1 MPGTAKVENGVD
13 NGERLEKVFG
23 AGHFAPGVTPESK
36 DLMVRLVQQAVAVA
50 QRVGANLPP
59 GLSDQLIE
67 IASDQLPPTHRTSM
81 FADLLEG
88 KRLEVESLNGTV
100 VRLGR
105 EQGVNTPLNF
115 AVYAA
120 LKPYVDGPPAMP

>member
-1 MPGTAKVENGVD
+1 MRTRQP
-13 NGERLEKVFG
+13 FG
-23 AGHFAPGVTPESK
+23 PVLAAPETK
-36 DLMVRLVQQAVAVA
+36 DLMVSLVQEAVAVA
-50 QRVGANLPP
+50 QEVGANLSPEFP
-59 GLSDQLIE
+59 NQLIE
-67 IASDQLPPTHRTSM
+67 IASNQLPSTHRTSM

-105 EQGVNTPLNF
+105 EHGIDTPLNF

-120 LKPYVDGPPAMP
+120 LKPYVDGAPDPQ